1 MKKVFLFTYCLL
13 FATYCFSQD
22 FTPPKPSKEKEP
34 FWSKDKIYF
43 GGGLGLLFGTVTFVN
58 VSPIIGYNITK
69 RYSAGLGIT
78 YIYFSDRSSIPAY
91 SQNIYGGNI
100 FNRFML
106 FDFLFAHAEY
116 ELLNGDWLYNTER
129 FYINNMWVGGGLC
142 QQSGNSSLCVM
153 VLWNLLDS
161 PYSPIKS
168 PQIRIGL
175 NIGI

>member
-1 MKKVFLFTYCLL
+1 M
-13 FATYCFSQD
+13 D
-22 FTPPKPSKEKEP
+22 
-34 FWSKDKIYF
+34 
-43 GGGLGLLFGTVTFVN
+43 FGTITTVN
-58 VSPIIGYNITK
+58 VSPVIGYKITE

-78 YIYFSDRSSIPAY
+78 YIYFSDKRTLPVY

-116 ELLNGDWLYNTER
+116 EILNGDWLYNAKR

-142 QQSGNSSLCVM
+142 QQSGNSSLGIM
-153 VLWNLLDS
+153 VLWNLLEND
-161 PYSPIKS
+161 YIKS
-168 PQIRIGL
+168 PQIRIGV